1 VKTVEKTW
9 ANLKIPSSLMNTIR
23 KYSQKAKMEEWRFV
37 AQAISS
43 YVFFYTNP
51 TRFQRERSKLEK
63 AVWYLI
69 KLISTI
75 EAFKANPQGEFQ
87 QVLGIIQQI
96 EQNLN
101 LDLSLLRKAVMDYW
115 NSFKGDRKE
124 MQQYTATINASLK
137 IAVMEILENVLAQ

>member
-1 VKTVEKTW
+1 MEKTW
-9 ANLKIPSSLMNTIR
+9 ATLKIPSQLMSVIK
-23 KYSQKAKMEEWRFV
+23 KYANRAKMEEWRFIQ
-37 AQAISS
+37 QAVSS

-51 TRFQRERSKLEK
+51 QRFSRERSKLEK
-63 AVWYLI
+63 ATWYII

-75 EAFKANPQGEFQ
+75 EAFKSNPQQEFQ

-115 NSFKGDRKE
+115 NNWRNNRKE
-124 MQQYTATINASLK
+124 MQQYTATINAALK
-137 IAVMEILENVLAQ
+137 IAVMEILEKTLTQ